1 MLLPV
6 GTSSDSQQTLM
17 CWNTLVGPVRGGGGG
32 GGGSN
37 GAGCMWYEV
46 CVDAWG
52 QAMDAT
58 QWAGAGAA
66 NALPMATA
74 LIDARALQDK
84 RDVGH
89 EYV

>member
-1 MLLPV
+1 
-6 GTSSDSQQTLM
+6 
-17 CWNTLVGPVRGGGGG
+17 
-32 GGGSN
+32 
-37 GAGCMWYEV
+37 MWYEV
-46 CVDAWG
+46 CVEAWG